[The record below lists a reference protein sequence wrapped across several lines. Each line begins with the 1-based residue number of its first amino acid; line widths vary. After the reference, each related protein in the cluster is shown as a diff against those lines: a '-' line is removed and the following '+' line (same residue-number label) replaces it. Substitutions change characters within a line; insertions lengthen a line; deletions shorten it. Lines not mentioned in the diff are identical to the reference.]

1 MLEILSPGAE
11 MDIMVLK
18 DRAAIITGSASGM
31 GRAGALQF
39 AKEGA
44 KVVVV
49 DINEQGGHETE
60 RLIREAGGEALFVPT
75 DVSQPNQVEAM
86 VKSVVEHYDRIDI
99 LWNNAAATKL
109 CNEQDRPVH
118 LLPEAVWDRM
128 IAVSLKG
135 LYLCCKNVLPHMM
148 NARKGVVINTSSTDA
163 LIGQGGYD
171 SYAAAKGG
179 ILSITRSMAV
189 YYSKFGIRIN
199 TICPGFVHTELQDPW
214 LNNPKS
220 RRAIEDLHLTR
231 IGLPE
236 DIAKFALY
244 LASDDA
250 EYITGGI
257 FNIDGGFTAFKT
269 HVTDYSAEGSQ

>member
-1 MLEILSPGAE
+1 MKLA
-11 MDIMVLK
+11 
-18 DRAAIITGSASGM
+18 DRVAIITGSASGI
-31 GRAGALQF
+31 GRAGAQLF

-44 KVVVV
+44 RVVIADV
-49 DINEQGGHETE
+49 NQQGGRETQK
-60 RLIREAGGEALFVPT
+60 LIEDTGGESVFIRT
-75 DVSQPNQVEAM
+75 DVSSAADVEQM
-86 VKSVVEHYDRIDI
+86 VKATVDRYGRLDI
-99 LWNNAAATKL
+99 LWNNAATTKL

-118 LLPEAVWDRM
+118 LLPESVWDQM
-128 IAVSLKG
+128 LSVTLKG
-135 LYLCCKNVLPHMM
+135 VYLCCKHALPHMM
-148 NARKGVVINTSSTDA
+148 TAGKGVVINTASTDA

-179 ILSITRSMAV
+179 IVSMTRSMAV
-189 YYSKFGIRIN
+189 YYSQFNIRIN
-199 TICPGFVHTELQDPW
+199 AICPGFIHTALQDPW

-244 LASDDA
+244 LAADDA

-257 FNIDGGFTAFKT
+257 YNIDGGFMTFKT
-269 HVTDYSAEGSQ
+269 KVTDYTGEGQR

>member
-1 MLEILSPGAE
+1 
-11 MDIMVLK
+11 MVLK
-18 DRAAIITGSASGM
+18 DRVAIITGSASGM
-31 GRAGALQF
+31 GRAGALHF
-39 AKEGA
+39 AKAGA
-44 KVVVV
+44 KIVVV

-60 RLIREAGGEALFVPT
+60 RLIRESGGEALFVLT

-86 VKSVVEHYDRIDI
+86 VKSAVEHYGRIDI
-99 LWNNAAATKL
+99 HWNNAAATKL

-148 NARKGVVINTSSTDA
+148 KARKGVVINTSSTDA

-171 SYAAAKGG
+171 SYTAAKGG
-179 ILSITRSMAV
+179 IVSITRSMAV
-189 YYSKFGIRIN
+189 YYSSFGIRIN
-199 TICPGFVHTELQDPW
+199 AICPGFVHTELQDPW

-231 IGLPE
+231 VGKPE

-269 HVTDYSAEGSQ
+269 HVTDYTAEGST

>member
-1 MLEILSPGAE
+1 M
-11 MDIMVLK
+11 MLK
-18 DRAAIITGSASGM
+18 DRVAIITGSASGM

-49 DINEQGGHETE
+49 DINEQGGLETE
-60 RLIREAGGEALFVPT
+60 RLVRDSGGEAFFIRT
-75 DVSQPNQVEAM
+75 DVSKLDQVAAM
-86 VKSVVEHYDRIDI
+86 VNSTIERYQKIDI

-118 LLPEAVWDRM
+118 LLPEAVWDQM
-128 IAVSLKG
+128 ISVTLKG
-135 LYLCCKNVLPHMM
+135 LYLCCKHVLPHMM
-148 NARKGVVINTSSTDA
+148 KAHKGVVINTSSTDA

-171 SYAAAKGG
+171 SYTAAKGG
-179 ILSITRSMAV
+179 IVSITRSMAV
-189 YYSKFGIRIN
+189 YYANFGIRIN
-199 TICPGFVHTELQDPW
+199 AICPGFVHTEIQDPW

-231 IGLPE
+231 IGRPE

-250 EYITGGI
+250 EYVTGGI
-257 FNIDGGFTAFKT
+257 FTIDGGFCAFKT
-269 HVTDYSAEGSQ
+269 HVTDYTAEGSK

>member
-1 MLEILSPGAE
+1 VKLSFHVEEGV
-11 MDIMVLK
+11 MRLK
-18 DRAAIITGSASGM
+18 DRVAIITGSAAGI
-31 GRAGALQF
+31 GRAGALEF

-44 KVVVV
+44 RVVVV
-49 DINEQGGHETE
+49 DINEQGGQETE
-60 RLIREAGGEALFVPT
+60 RLVREAGGEAFFART
-75 DVSQPNQVEAM
+75 DVSKADQVAAM
-86 VKSVVEHYDRIDI
+86 VNSAIDRYHRIDI

-118 LLPEAVWDRM
+118 LLPEAVWDQM
-128 IAVSLKG
+128 IAVTLKG
-135 LYLCCKNVLPHMM
+135 QYLCCKHVLPHMM
-148 NARKGVVINTSSTDA
+148 EARKGVVINTSSVDA

-179 ILSITRSMAV
+179 IVSMTRSMAV
-189 YYSKFGIRIN
+189 YYAKFGIRIN

-250 EYITGGI
+250 EYVTGGI
-257 FNIDGGFTAFKT
+257 YPIDGGFMAFKT
-269 HVTDYSAEGSQ
+269 HVTDYSAEGSG

>member
-1 MLEILSPGAE
+1 MKLN
-11 MDIMVLK
+11 
-18 DRAAIITGSASGM
+18 DRVAIITGSASGM
-31 GRAGALQF
+31 GRVGALLF
-39 AKEGA
+39 AQEGA
-44 KVVVV
+44 RVVIV
-49 DINEQGGHETE
+49 DINERGGQETE
-60 RLIREAGGEALFVPT
+60 KLVRQAGGEAFFVPT
-75 DVSQPNQVEAM
+75 DVSKGDQVEAM
-86 VKSVVEHYDRIDI
+86 VKAAVERYQRLDI

-118 LLPEAVWDRM
+118 LLSESVWDRM
-128 IAVSLKG
+128 IAVTLKG

-148 NARKGVVINTSSTDA
+148 AAHKGVVICTSSTDA

-171 SYAAAKGG
+171 SYTAAKGG
-179 ILSITRSMAV
+179 IVSMTRSMAV
-189 YYSKFGIRIN
+189 YYANYGVRIN
-199 TICPGFVHTELQDPW
+199 CICPGFVHTELQDPW

-250 EYITGGI
+250 EYVTGGI
-257 FNIDGGFTAFKT
+257 FTIDGGFTAFKT
-269 HVTDYSAEGSQ
+269 HVTDYTAEGSQ